1 MRIVYLTRGLPF
13 GDGETFIIPEVQA
26 LLDAEH
32 EVLVVPRHSHEAI
45 IHDDVDALLAR
56 ARPQPNR
63 VRLGLEA
70 ARTFARQPGAIAHAM
85 WPVRR
90 SRPRYRILL
99 NAVATAEGAWLAR
112 VAREW
117 RADHIHAHWAHWT
130 STVAMAASTVS
141 GIPWSFTAH
150 RYDVVANNLLDEKL
164 RSARFGR
171 FIARHMLEM
180 ARGMVSPEAASR
192 AIVLHMGVRLPQ
204 ELVAPPPRATP
215 VVVCPGRLVPMKGQR
230 HLVDAAALLAARG
243 VTFELWLAGDGPER
257 AALAKQIREHGLH
270 ERVKM
275 LGVVPHASLLELY
288 RTGAV
293 DCLVLPS
300 LDMGGGV
307 HEGLSVA
314 VIEAMAHAIPAVST
328 ATGGQSELLAG
339 AGREI
344 PQRDPAALADAL
356 AGLLT
361 SADARRRLGAAGRR
375 RIEDEFD
382 VESIAAELVRR
393 FAGTEP
399 LGTRV
404 PATPREV
411 GRSPRP

>member
-1 MRIVYLTRGLPF
+1 M
-13 GDGETFIIPEVQA
+13 
-26 LLDAEH
+26 
-32 EVLVVPRHSHEAI
+32 
-45 IHDDVDALLAR
+45 AR

-70 ARTFARQPGAIAHAM
+70 ARSFARQPGAIAHAM

-270 ERVKM
+270 ERVKTAWRGPARFPARA
-275 LGVVPHASLLELY
+275 LSHGRRGLP
-288 RTGAV
+288 GAAQRRHGWRRPRRAQRGGHRGDGARHSGRV
-293 DCLVLPS
+293 DRDRRP
-300 LDMGGGV
+300 
-307 HEGLSVA
+307 
-314 VIEAMAHAIPAVST
+314 I
-328 ATGGQSELLAG
+328 G
-339 AGREI
+339 A
-344 PQRDPAALADAL
+344 
-356 AGLLT
+356 
-361 SADARRRLGAAGRR
+361 ARRRRL
-375 RIEDEFD
+375 
-382 VESIAAELVRR
+382 
-393 FAGTEP
+393 
-399 LGTRV
+399 
-404 PATPREV
+404 
-411 GRSPRP
+411 

>member
-1 MRIVYLTRGLPF
+1 
-13 GDGETFIIPEVQA
+13 
-26 LLDAEH
+26 
-32 EVLVVPRHSHEAI
+32 
-45 IHDDVDALLAR
+45 
-56 ARPQPNR
+56 
-63 VRLGLEA
+63 
-70 ARTFARQPGAIAHAM
+70 
-85 WPVRR
+85 
-90 SRPRYRILL
+90 
-99 NAVATAEGAWLAR
+99 
-112 VAREW
+112 
-117 RADHIHAHWAHWT
+117 
-130 STVAMAASTVS
+130 MAASRIS

-164 RSARFGR
+164 KSARFGR
-171 FIARHMLEM
+171 FIAGYMLEM
-180 ARGMVSPEAASR
+180 ARGMVSPEAASH
-192 AIVLHMGVRLPQ
+192 AIMLHMGVRLPQ
-204 ELVAPPPRATP
+204 ELVAPPFRTTP

-243 VTFELWLAGDGPER
+243 VTFELWLAGDGPDR
-257 AALAKQIREHGLH
+257 TTIATQIREHGLQ

-288 RTGAV
+288 RSGAV

-300 LDMGGGV
+300 LDLGGGI

-339 AGREI
+339 AGCEI
-344 PQRDPAALADAL
+344 PQRDPVALADAL

-375 RIEDEFD
+375 RIEEGFD

-399 LGTRV
+399 LGTPV
-404 PATPREV
+404 PATAGGA

>member
-1 MRIVYLTRGLPF
+1 VG
-13 GDGETFIIPEVQA
+13 
-26 LLDAEH
+26 H
-32 EVLVVPRHSHEAI
+32 
-45 IHDDVDALLAR
+45 
-56 ARPQPNR
+56 
-63 VRLGLEA
+63 
-70 ARTFARQPGAIAHAM
+70 
-85 WPVRR
+85 

-99 NAVATAEGAWLAR
+99 NAVATAEGTWLAR
-112 VAREW
+112 VAQEW
-117 RADHIHAHWAHWT
+117 GADHIHAHWAHWT
-130 STVAMAASTVS
+130 ASVAMAASRVS

-164 RSARFGR
+164 KSARFGR

-192 AIVLHMGVRLPQ
+192 AIVLHMGVRLPR

-215 VVVCPGRLVPMKGQR
+215 VILCPGRLLPMKGQS

-243 VTFELWLAGDGPER
+243 LPFELRLAGDGPDA
-257 AALAKQIREHGLH
+257 AALARRIRDHGLD

-293 DCLVLPS
+293 DCVVLPS
-300 LDMGGGV
+300 VDLGEGV

-314 VIEAMAHAIPAVST
+314 VIEAMAHAIPSVST

-339 AGREI
+339 AASEV
-344 PQRDPAALADAL
+344 PQRDPVALADAL
-356 AGLLT
+356 NGLLT

-375 RIEDEFD
+375 RIEAEFD

-393 FAGTEP
+393 F
-399 LGTRV
+399 
-404 PATPREV
+404 
-411 GRSPRP
+411 